1 MFNLFKRKP
10 KEKESNVAHS
20 PSPVV
25 EMRDEWTKMKVFFFI
40 WNIISI
46 TLYSAYTLFVIYR
59 LSSNTFLSK
68 AIKWL
73 LVLYIV
79 AFGLLIL
86 INLGNRK
93 RMNHQLKNYKSAT
106 NFLKYA
112 MQILNFVLS
121 IATAVSA
128 LVSTGKMDFS
138 SVLWATLS
146 FILTLVAILF
156 EVVKII
162 IRKNFSAIKQ
172 NFLDIREKP
181 RKSSWLFK
189 MDNEKEDR

>member
-1 MFNLFKRKP
+1 MKKN
-10 KEKESNVAHS
+10 NVNIVFMGTTEFAGGILTALLNNEYN
-20 PSPVV
+20 VV
-25 EMRDEWTKMKVFFFI
+25 GVVCQPDRI
-40 WNIISI
+40 
-46 TLYSAYTLFVIYR
+46 
-59 LSSNTFLSK
+59 
-68 AIKWL
+68 
-73 LVLYIV
+73 
-79 AFGLLIL
+79 
-86 INLGNRK
+86 GNRK
-93 RMNHQLKNYKSAT
+93 KLKSGLKNYKSAT
-106 NFLKYA
+106 KFLKYA